1 MEVHKTKSAVS
12 KVRIVHG
19 KKLADSNM
27 AGHCRT
33 DEHVEPWERFST
45 DFLRPKDDSSYSSL
59 PPAYTSLPHLKSF
72 DVNYQLSRVVIVDTP
87 IPPVQFSTL
96 WCRVKLEVFTKLL
109 KIAKISIFVHNLH
122 RVRNDRPRR
131 SAYVCFQSSLRE
143 FRRRRFH

>member
-59 PPAYTSLPHLKSF
+59 PPAYTSLPHLKSLYVITSF
-72 DVNYQLSRVVIVDTP
+72 HAFLSSIHADSAC
-87 IPPVQFSTL
+87 PVLYALMPRKTRGLYKAVKNCEDKYLCPQFAPCTQWST
-96 WCRVKLEVFTKLL
+96 TKKRLCLL
-109 KIAKISIFVHNLH
+109 SKQFAGIS
-122 RVRNDRPRR
+122 
-131 SAYVCFQSSLRE
+131 SA
-143 FRRRRFH
+143 